1 MISTIGKKLVNLQG
15 LPYMPPNLVNF
26 GPETSGNGWSVFAH
40 PQNFLHYET
49 LSALPHGRYITDS
62 RQTLA
67 RVMWWLEQRNAGN
80 LSIYRDSPTSPKA
93 AQARLCHASSF
104 VCWYGLDGDG
114 VSPVCEVCR
123 IPVQSLAWEDT
134 PPDERMN
141 ERLV

>member
-40 PQNFLHYET
+40 PLNFLHYET

-67 RVMWWLEQRNAGN
+67 RVMW
-80 LSIYRDSPTSPKA
+80 
-93 AQARLCHASSF
+93 
-104 VCWYGLDGDG
+104 
-114 VSPVCEVCR
+114 
-123 IPVQSLAWEDT
+123 
-134 PPDERMN
+134 
-141 ERLV
+141 